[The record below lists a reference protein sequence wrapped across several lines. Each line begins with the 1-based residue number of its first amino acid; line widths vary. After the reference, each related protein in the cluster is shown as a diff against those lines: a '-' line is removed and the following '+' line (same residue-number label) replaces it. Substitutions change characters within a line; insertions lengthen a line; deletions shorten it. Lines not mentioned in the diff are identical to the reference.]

1 MLRLSPSLRL
11 SALVVLMLG
20 SSLAQAQY
28 SWIAPNGVRH
38 FSDQPPPPGTPA
50 NRILKAPGRPP
61 ERTVAAPVVAPAAE
75 QAKPQSTL
83 AQQEAAFQLRQKQR
97 AEQESKE
104 ADEAQRRVARAERC
118 ESARQVKLQ
127 AASGIR
133 QVRFDAKGERVFVPD
148 DEIAAKVAKAEKV
161 LAECS

>member
-11 SALVVLMLG
+11 SALLVLMLG

-28 SWIAPNGVRH
+28 SWIAPNGSRH

-50 NRILKAPGRPP
+50 NRILKAPGRVP
-61 ERTVAAPVVAPAAE
+61 ERPVAAPPAAASAAE
-75 QAKPQSTL
+75 PKPQPTL
-83 AQQEAAFQLRQKQR
+83 AQQEAAFQQRQKQR
-97 AEQESKE
+97 NEQDKKE
-104 ADEAQRRVARAERC
+104 ADEAQRRVAQAERC
-118 ESARQVKLQ
+118 ESARQIKAQ

-133 QVRFDAKGERVFVPD
+133 QVRFDAKGEREFVTD

-161 LAECS
+161 LAGCS